1 MSKGEQTQERIVER
15 ALQLASRDGLEG
27 LTIGSLAADL
37 GLSKSGLFAHF
48 QSKEGLQVAVMEA
61 AAVRFSERVVRPALA
76 VRRGVARM
84 QSLFEGWL
92 GWMTDPEMPGG
103 CIFMAAATELDDRPG
118 QPREVLVRAQRKLLE
133 FLAGAARLGVE
144 AGELRSDLGTEQ
156 LAFEWYG
163 IMASFHHARRLL
175 GDTGAE
181 ARARQAFGRLLADA
195 GTKEGEGR

>member
-15 ALQLASRDGLEG
+15 ALKLASRDGLEG

-37 GLSKSGLFAHF
+37 HLSKSGLFAHF

-61 AAVRFSERVVRPALA
+61 AARRFAERVVRPALVA
-76 VRRGVARM
+76 RRGTARM
-84 QSLFEGWL
+84 RALFENWL

-118 QPREVLVRAQRKLLE
+118 HPREVLVRAQKELLD

-144 AGELRSDLGTEQ
+144 AGELRPDLETGQ

-163 IMASFHHARRLL
+163 IMASFHHARRLM
-175 GDTGAE
+175 GDPEAE
-181 ARARQAFGRLLADA
+181 ARARQAFDRLLADA
-195 GTKEGEGR
+195 AKGADRG